1 MAERASRLA
10 SVPRVIGAAL
20 AIQVAILRHNAGDAT
35 AGAVSVAV
43 SAALNLVVLSAA
55 VTVRGDDPLWQS
67 GGAFVLVGLV
77 RIAWGLVETVTEGLW
92 TVGEKARTG
101 ELMLTLSRPTPVVLQ
116 IMLER
121 VHFERA
127 LDILFGAALLVHG
140 LDRSAFAVSP
150 ASLAGMVGAIGLAAA
165 VYLSVILA
173 GAAVAIRASNS
184 GGTVMTT
191 AGQVASLSLYPAS
204 TFLPVLGP
212 TLLGLLPVFA
222 VTALPGHV
230 LFGETAI
237 YADPLAA
244 TVGFGVA
251 VAGVAAAIRLWTRA
265 LATYE
270 GTGS

>member
-1 MAERASRLA
+1 MAERRTGPAAALRL
-10 SVPRVIGAAL
+10 VGAAL
-20 AIQVAILRHNAGDAT
+20 AIQVAILRHNPSDAA
-35 AGAVSVAV
+35 AGAVSVTV

-55 VTVRGDDPLWQS
+55 LGVRGDDPLWQS

-92 TVGEKARTG
+92 LVGDRARTG

-121 VHFERA
+121 IHFERA
-127 LDILFGAALLVHG
+127 LDVVFGAALLAYG
-140 LDRSAFAVSP
+140 LGRTGLAVTP
-150 ASLAGMVGAIGLAAA
+150 ASMAAMAGTVALAAA
-165 VYLSVILA
+165 VYFAVILA

-204 TFLPVLGP
+204 TFLPVFGP
-212 TLLGLLPVFA
+212 LVLGLVPVFA
-222 VTALPGHV
+222 VTALPGRL
-230 LFGETAI
+230 LFGEDAI
-237 YADPLAA
+237 YRDPAGAL
-244 TVGFGVA
+244 G
-251 VAGVAAAIRLWTRA
+251 GVAAALLFVALAFRLWGRA
-265 LATYE
+265 LAGYE